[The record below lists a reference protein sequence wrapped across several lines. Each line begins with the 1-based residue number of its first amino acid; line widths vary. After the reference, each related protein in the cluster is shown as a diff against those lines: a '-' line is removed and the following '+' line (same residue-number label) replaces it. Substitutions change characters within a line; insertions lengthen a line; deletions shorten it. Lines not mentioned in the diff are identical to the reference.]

1 MSDKFILK
9 TDGPVAELILNHPER
24 RNALNLEMWAAIPAL
39 IAEAESS
46 DARALIIHGGDV
58 GHFAAGADISEFP
71 TKWGTHRTAGDAAQK
86 LADATHAIEH
96 CKLPTIAAIERSCMG
111 AGLSVATAADL
122 RVIADGAKIGLP
134 PAKLGASYPFED
146 LRRLVDL
153 IGIAPT
159 RDLILTARV
168 IEADEANALGLASR
182 RCGAGEAI
190 QTAYALAVEMAP
202 LSQWSQQAAK
212 TQLSAIGAGQC
223 TETPEMRALQ
233 VEGFLNDDFKEGY
246 SAFLEKRKPDF
257 S

>member
-1 MSDKFILK
+1 MTDKFILK
-9 TDGPVAELILNHPER
+9 TDGPVAELILNHPQR

-39 IAEAESS
+39 MAEAESS
-46 DARALIIHGGDV
+46 DARALIIHGGAV

-71 TKWGTHRTAGDAAQK
+71 TKWGTHETAGIAAQK
-86 LADATHAIEH
+86 LADATH
-96 CKLPTIAAIERSCMG
+96 AIERSCMG

-182 RCGAGEAI
+182 RCGAGEALA
-190 QTAYALAVEMAP
+190 TAQALAADMAP

-212 TQLSAIGAGQC
+212 TQLSAIGAGQR
-223 TETPEMRALQ
+223 TETAELRALQ

>member
-46 DARALIIHGGDV
+46 NAHALIIHGGAV

-71 TKWGTHRTAGDAAQK
+71 TKWGTEATADAAAQK
-86 LADATHAIEH
+86 LAEATLAIEH
-96 CKLPTIAAIERSCMG
+96 CRLPTIAAIERSCMG

-182 RCGAGEAI
+182 RCGAGEAL
-190 QTAYALAVEMAP
+190 QTAYTLAAEMAS
-202 LSQWSQQAAK
+202 LSLWSQQAAK
-212 TQLSAIGAGQC
+212 TQLSNIGAGQR
-223 TETPEMRALQ
+223 TETSEMRALQ
-233 VEGFLNDDFKEGY
+233 VEGFLNDDFTEGY